1 MQIVPSGFHSRKTFS
16 CKERLLCNEK
26 FVVFFS
32 FLYNFL
38 LRYETPHVERPCVL
52 FFFYY
57 HYFIFNFFKRK
68 LKLSH
73 RDGTECTALRIPNRR
88 TIRQIFTA
96 FSSPSIKLPSK
107 RSVSVKKNTNVT
119 TVHFFNSGK
128 YPRPEDWNQA
138 AYFFA
143 WSPKVIQRNLSSL
156 FLFGR
161 VVRCCLFELY
171 WWKKMSFDLG
181 NVYNLDCLFI
191 FSCVFNYFCWCF

>member
-107 RSVSVKKNTNVT
+107 RSVSVKKIQTWPPFTFLIVENTPD
-119 TVHFFNSGK
+119 
-128 YPRPEDWNQA
+128 PRTEIRRHTFLLGA
-138 AYFFA
+138 LK
-143 WSPKVIQRNLSSL
+143 SSSVILVACFYSDESSAVA
-156 FLFGR
+156 FSSCTDER
-161 VVRCCLFELY
+161 KCLL
-171 WWKKMSFDLG
+171 
-181 NVYNLDCLFI
+181 I
-191 FSCVFNYFCWCF
+191 